1 MNKNKHAGNYQP
13 ATHASSHL
21 AEWNAIFP
29 FTLSLH
35 ICLDLSIFPLFSTI
49 ICEFLR
55 ILRHVNQILKR
66 FRCASLQMP
75 FGKCPHRMSLSS
87 QTSLCSSCLQK
98 DAAKRYVFFFHKL
111 NLVNLK
117 GKRRECNFCTIGG
130 FFPRATT
137 THVV

>member
-1 MNKNKHAGNYQP
+1 MNKNKYAGNYQP

-87 QTSLCSSCLQK
+87 QTSLFIVPTEGRGQK
-98 DAAKRYVFFFHKL
+98 VRFFFFHKL

-137 THVV
+137 IHVV

>member
-87 QTSLCSSCLQK
+87 QTSLFIVPTEGRGQK
-98 DAAKRYVFFFHKL
+98 VRFFF
-111 NLVNLK
+111 
-117 GKRRECNFCTIGG
+117 
-130 FFPRATT
+130 FPQT
-137 THVV
+137 